1 MEYRR
6 VCLRGRRGMWAE
18 GDKFNE
24 GNRFSGEF
32 SFKNG
37 ASPLEGEGREFFT
50 LCPGDWSFSLKIHC
64 NFEV

>member
-1 MEYRR
+1 MFG
-6 VCLRGRRGMWAE
+6 LR

-37 ASPLEGEGREFFT
+37 ASPLEGEGRGFFT
-50 LCPGDWSFSLKIHC
+50 LCPGDWSSSLKLHC
-64 NFEV
+64 NFEI